1 MLTLL
6 FRNAHFAER
15 QTGERSEAKAA
26 RKTSTSMT
34 NSYSKRFLNSQLP
47 MVLPVLVF
55 NHPEAALPIGVIH
68 PNGRKRSLF
77 SVIVDA
83 GEAVL

>member
-1 MLTLL
+1 
-6 FRNAHFAER
+6 
-15 QTGERSEAKAA
+15 
-26 RKTSTSMT
+26 MT

-55 NHPEAALPIGVIH
+55 DHPEAALPIGVIH